1 MMRSALIVTHTE
13 KSIAFFVELLN
24 AASIT
29 NIETMKSCG
38 EARRALL
45 DRDFDFVIINAPLID
60 ETGESFSLDVAATGV
75 SQVILVV
82 NSDFY
87 QDISEVTEEA
97 GVLTITKPISKE
109 MFWPALRLAISAH
122 NRLKRVN
129 KENIKLR
136 QRIEDIRVIDRAKYI
151 LFSHYKMSEEEAHR
165 YIEKQA
171 MDMRVTRR
179 NIAENILKTYDS

>member
-1 MMRSALIVTHTE
+1 MGSALIVSYTE

-24 AASIT
+24 AASI
-29 NIETMKSCG
+29 NYIETMKSCG

-45 DRDFDFVIINAPLID
+45 DQDFDFVIINAPLRD
-60 ETGESFSLDVAATGV
+60 ETGETLSLDIASSGV

-82 NSDFY
+82 NSEYYEDVA
-87 QDISEVTEEA
+87 ETTEEA
-97 GVLTITKPISKE
+97 GVLTIAKPISKE
-109 MFWPALRLAISAH
+109 MFWSALKLAISAH

-136 QRIEDIRVIDRAKYI
+136 QKIDDIRIVDRAKYI
-151 LFSHYKMSEEEAHR
+151 LFSHYKMSEEEAHK

-179 NIAENILKTYDS
+179 KIAENILKTYDS